1 MIQIEDLVKSYGD
14 LNAVDHLNLAI
25 DQGEF
30 FGLLGPNGAGKTT
43 LIRMMSALTPV
54 TSGNIFIDGVRMNR
68 DESEIKSKIGLVPQH
83 INLELELTVEE
94 NLRLHGKLFKMEKEA
109 MNKRIKELLDFT
121 DLYEKKNVIVK
132 KLSGGMKRK
141 LMIARALMHD
151 PDVLLLDEP
160 SVGLDALSRRKVW
173 DLLKALKQ
181 NGLTVVLTTHYI
193 EEAEKLSSLVG
204 FIDKGKI
211 VSIDSPE
218 NLIKQSGEVAL
229 ECFDEQNGTTETYF
243 FHQRQEALEKAKSLK
258 LNFNIRPTN
267 LEDTF
272 IMLANR
278 RVGE

>member
-43 LIRMMSALTPV
+43 IIRMMSALTPV

-109 MNKRIKELLDFT
+109 MNKKIKELLDFT

-193 EEAEKLSSLVG
+193 EEAEKLCSLVG
-204 FIDKGKI
+204 FIDNGKI

-229 ECFDEQNGTTETYF
+229 ECFDEQNGTTKTYF